1 MRREENKRRGQDEKR
16 SDQAHK
22 MIERVFYGPE
32 TADYKDITDKE
43 TQVKGV
49 DSVFTYNGVEYDCD
63 EKAAVNYV
71 GKNLQT
77 FSMELTFI
85 DRANK
90 LVDGWFV
97 KEGSKTDSYLFMWL
111 DADTYEIALVRK
123 KDIENYLERLGWDI
137 DKLYRKAEKI
147 RYEDD
152 RKFGFLNENGCKFSF
167 SDWLPEEPINVLVPR
182 KELTRMAVY
191 TNKFPYEE
199 EDKKVFEI

>member
-1 MRREENKRRGQDEKR
+1 MF
-16 SDQAHK
+16 
-22 MIERVFYGPE
+22 ERVFYKPE
-32 TADYKDITDKE
+32 TVDYKDITDKE

-49 DSVFTYNGVEYDCD
+49 DAIFTYNGQTYHCD
-63 EKAAVNYV
+63 EKAAVNWI
-71 GKNLQT
+71 GKHLPT

-90 LVDGWFV
+90 LADGWFV

-111 DADTYEIALVRK
+111 DDVYEIALVRK
-123 KDIENYLERLGWDI
+123 RDIENYLERLGWDI

-167 SDWLPEEPINVLVPR
+167 SDYMPEEPVNVLVPR
-182 KELTRMAVY
+182 KELVRMAVY

-199 EDKKVFEI
+199 EDKKVFGIK